1 MTVEKLCFG
10 QYERAMRADRACR
23 SCKESVQC
31 IPLQEEL
38 TMAGEPRAAH
48 GWQYGTSPAPS
59 QASRVA
65 VRGRPLNSLVPRLR
79 QLAALGVQIAA
90 EAADAIEQ
98 QSGATEP
105 MRNALAWYAE
115 PGNWRRPT
123 KGRKWSNSPACDDK
137 GSRAR
142 MVMMEAGS

>member
-23 SCKESVQC
+23 SCKESGQC

-38 TMAGEPRAAH
+38 TMAGEPRGAH
-48 GWQYGTSPAPS
+48 GHQYGTSPAP
-59 QASRVA
+59 APVPRAA
-65 VRGRPLNSLVPRLR
+65 VRGWPLNSLVPRLR

-98 QSGATEP
+98 QSGAVEP
-105 MRNALAWYAE
+105 MRDALAWYAE
-115 PGNWRRPT
+115 PGNWKRPT
-123 KGRKWSNSPACDDK
+123 RGRSWSNAPASDDR

-142 MVMMEAGS
+142 MVMMESGS